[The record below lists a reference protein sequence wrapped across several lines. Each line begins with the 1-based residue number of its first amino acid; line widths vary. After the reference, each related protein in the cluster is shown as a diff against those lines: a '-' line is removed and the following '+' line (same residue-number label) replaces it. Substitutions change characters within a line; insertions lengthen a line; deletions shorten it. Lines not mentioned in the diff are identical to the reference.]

1 MKEEKPQ
8 HWPAFHCEWFQR
20 NQRWLVSMANLPI
33 AGRWLRRRLGLRRD
47 LPVTMLRPMA
57 AHYALPDGQF
67 VAEVYTTWKF
77 SLAVYHAF
85 KPLWWAIHYWD
96 ELIAD
101 RWLPE
106 LSYGFDELT
115 ASTTAGFSVIN
126 FDAQAGSDSDAYPQA
141 RQGSNVQTG
150 ENNPSSYLNAQTLTV
165 SQTVSPSPIVY
176 TINRFF
182 LKFNLG
188 GALGGLPVRVS
199 SATLDLAMKSRSNAG
214 QFRIQAFEATISDAA
229 PILYTAEWGFFLSQ
243 ALLGP
248 DQFGKQLSTYSIDVL
263 KSYTQANF
271 LQAGVDRINAN
282 LSAYFKLCMRH
293 SQDVSGAVPQTSS
306 SGDFYS
312 ASGGAAP
319 RVTLTY
325 SRLINHSS
333 LDSSIALGSPT
344 ITQANPQ
351 TVMYGIDS
359 TLKFGAP
366 TITQTNLPIQV
377 DALDASITLGTPT
390 IATVQLDALDASIA
404 LGTPT
409 VATVQLSAID
419 SLIELGAPYVVR
431 TGDVVVSINSTD
443 SSITLGTPT
452 VGQQVWT
459 VTMLG
464 IDSTIT
470 FGAPTLDSPYPDGE
484 LYEGPYIARII
495 DQPAEYGYSKF
506 EFEDGTIDVNVQP
519 VGNRRW
525 QLEYTGLS
533 AVEVAVLAGHY
544 NGMRG
549 RVTTFRFYHRRDGVI
564 YSCRY
569 VSMTLPQRERAWSND
584 VQVVLEAL
592 L

>member
-8 HWPAFHCEWFQR
+8 HWPAFHCEWFKR
-20 NQRWLVSMANLPI
+20 NQRWLVGMANLPI

-47 LPVTMLRPMA
+47 LPVTILRPMA

-67 VAEVYTTWKF
+67 LAEVYTNWKF
-77 SLAVYHAF
+77 SRAVYHAF

-106 LSYGFDELT
+106 LSYGFDTLT
-115 ASTTAGFSVIN
+115 ISATGGYPTTN
-126 FDAQAGSDSDAYPQA
+126 FDMAIGADATNSGQESPLQTYSRA
-141 RQGSNVQTG
+141 RSG
-150 ENNPSSYLNAQTLTV
+150 ENFQQFINTSLQVGQTYTPNPNAY
-165 SQTVSPSPIVY
+165 S
-176 TINRFF
+176 INRFVVK
-182 LKFNLG
+182 LDLG
-188 GALGGLPVRVS
+188 GALGGLPIRVS
-199 SATLDLAMKSRSNAG
+199 SATLDLASFTRLNTST
-214 QFRIQAFEATISDAA
+214 FSIQAQESGLPEGAVDVTLANWNPSNNTVLFS
-229 PILYTAEWGFFLSQ
+229 
-243 ALLGP
+243 
-248 DQFGKQLSTYSIDVL
+248 KQLSTYADAA
-263 KSYTQANF
+263 YTNQAF
-271 LQAGVDRINAN
+271 LQAGVNFINTR
-282 LSAYFKLCMRH
+282 LTGYLKLCFRH
-293 SQDVSGAVPQTSS
+293 SQDISNTVPSQTTQM
-306 SGDFYS
+306 GFYS
-312 ASGGAAP
+312 AEYEGGLFTP

-333 LDSSIALGSPT
+333 FDSTIALGSPT
-344 ITQANPQ
+344 VTQANPQ
-351 TVMYGIDS
+351 TVMYSIDS
-359 TLKFGAP
+359 SIKLGSP
-366 TITQTNLPIQV
+366 TITQTNLPIQ
-377 DALDASITLGTPT
+377 LDGLDSSITLGTPT
-390 IATVQLDALDASIA
+390 IATVQLEGVDASIA

-409 VATVQLSAID
+409 IATIQLPAID

-431 TGDVVVSINSTD
+431 TGDVVVSMNSVD
-443 SSITLGTPT
+443 SSITLGAPT

-464 IDSTIT
+464 IDSSIT
-470 FGAPTLDSPYPDGE
+470 LGAPTLDSPYPDGE
-484 LYEGPYIARII
+484 LYEGPYIARIV
-495 DQPAEYGYSKF
+495 DQPAEYGYAKY
-506 EFEDGTIDVNVQP
+506 EFEDGSIDVNVQP

-533 AVEVAVLAGHY
+533 AAEVAVLAGHY

-549 RVTTFRFYHRRDGVI
+549 RVTTFRFYHRRDAVI

>member
-8 HWPAFHCEWFQR
+8 HWPAFHCEWFKR
-20 NQRWLVSMANLPI
+20 NQRWLVGMANLPI

-47 LPVTMLRPMA
+47 LPVTILRPMA

-67 VAEVYTTWKF
+67 LAEVYTNWKF
-77 SLAVYHAF
+77 SRAVYHAF

-106 LSYGFDELT
+106 LSYGFDTLT
-115 ASTTAGFSVIN
+115 TSTSAGYPVIN
-126 FDAQAGSDSDAYPQA
+126 FDAQIGSDADTYLKA
-141 RQGSNVQTG
+141 RAGFNLTVFQDTAT
-150 ENNPSSYLNAQTLTV
+150 LAQETLTV
-165 SQTVSPSPIVY
+165 SQTISSSPSVY

-188 GALGGLPVRVS
+188 GALGGLPVQVS
-199 SATLDLAMKSRSNAG
+199 SATMDLAMKSRSNAG
-214 QFRIQAFEATISDAA
+214 QFRIQAFEAMISDAA
-229 PILYTAEWGFFLSQ
+229 PKLYAAEWDFFISQ
-243 ALLGP
+243 LLMER
-248 DQFGKQLSTYSIDVL
+248 QIQNYAIDVF
-263 KSYTQANF
+263 KSYTSQLF

-282 LSAYFKLCMRH
+282 LNAYFKLCMRH
-293 SQDVSGAVPQTSS
+293 SQDVSGAVPGTSS

-319 RVTLTY
+319 RITLTY

-333 LDSSIALGSPT
+333 LDSTIALGSPT
-344 ITQANPQ
+344 VTQANPQ
-351 TVMYGIDS
+351 TVMYSIDS
-359 TLKFGAP
+359 SIKLGSP
-366 TITQTNLPIQV
+366 TITQTNLPIQL
-377 DALDASITLGTPT
+377 DGLDASITLGTPT
-390 IATVQLDALDASIA
+390 IATVQLEGVDSSIA

-409 VATVQLSAID
+409 IATIQIPAID

-431 TGDVVVSINSTD
+431 TGDVVVSMNSVD
-443 SSITLGTPT
+443 SLITLGAPT

-464 IDSTIT
+464 IDSSIT
-470 FGAPTLDSPYPDGE
+470 LGAPTLDSPYPDGE
-484 LYEGPYIARII
+484 LYEGPYIARIV
-495 DQPAEYGYSKF
+495 DQPAEYGYAKY
-506 EFEDGTIDVNVQP
+506 EFEDGSIDVNVQP

-533 AVEVAVLAGHY
+533 AAEVAVLAGHY
-544 NGMRG
+544 NGARG